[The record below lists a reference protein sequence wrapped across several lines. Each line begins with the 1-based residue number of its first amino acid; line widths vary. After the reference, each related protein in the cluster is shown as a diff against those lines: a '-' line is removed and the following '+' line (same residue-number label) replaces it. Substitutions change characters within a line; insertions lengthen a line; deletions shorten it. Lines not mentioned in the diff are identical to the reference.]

1 MVNTQVNKMA
11 EKGISFNE
19 KIRLFR
25 SLFTGLE
32 NVYGTYDPQTGK
44 VRQAKETVTEK
55 VIANHLMGK
64 QSYGVYLLVKDRTQA
79 IAADFD
85 THDLQIPAQF
95 IKTAQ
100 EYNLPAYVERS
111 KSKGYHIWIF
121 FEENGVLAVNA
132 RLIVNH
138 ILARIG
144 QPNIEVFPKRDS
156 LDNKVSYGNFI
167 NAPLFGTSVA
177 DGRTV
182 FVDSANGYKPHPNQW
197 GFLAGVEK
205 VNEDKLDSIITYL
218 NLMPAPKTVPEQPT
232 DSDNRTYFSLPH
244 CARRIL
250 AEGVDSYQRLACFRL
265 AVSLKRVGLPFDV
278 AVAALKAWSL
288 KNKPQSDKRIITE
301 AEITSQTKSAY
312 KNDYRSYGC
321 ESPAITQYCDHQ
333 CPIYKNGNV
342 NYGGNCHG

>member
-1 MVNTQVNKMA
+1 MA
-11 EKGISFNE
+11 EKNSSFNQ

-32 NVYGTYDPQTGK
+32 NVYGTYDSQNGK

-55 VIANHLMGK
+55 VIADHLTGK
-64 QSYGVYLLVKDRTQA
+64 QSYGVYLLVKDRTKA
-79 IAADFD
+79 VATDFD

-100 EYNLPAYVERS
+100 EYNIPAYTERS
-111 KSKGYHIWIF
+111 KSKGYHVWIF
-121 FEENGVLAVNA
+121 FEEGGVLAAKA
-132 RLIVNH
+132 RLVVNH
-138 ILARIG
+138 ILAKID
-144 QPNIEVFPKRDS
+144 QLNTEVFPKRDS

-177 DGRTV
+177 NDRTV
-182 FVDSANGYKPHPNQW
+182 FVNPANDYKPYPNQW
-197 GFLAGVEK
+197 DFLAEVEK
-205 VNEDKLDSIITYL
+205 VNEDKLDSIIAHL
-218 NLMPAPKTVPEQPT
+218 NLIPTPKTAPEQPT
-232 DSDNRTYFSLPH
+232 DGDNRTYFSLPH

-250 AEGVDSYQRLACFRL
+250 AEGVNSYQRITCFRL
-265 AVSLKRVGLPFDV
+265 AISLKRAGLPFEITI
-278 AVAALKAWSL
+278 AALKAWSS
-288 KNKPQSDKRIITE
+288 KNKPQSDRRIITE
-301 AEITSQTKSAY
+301 SEITSQTRSAY

-321 ESPAITQYCDHQ
+321 ESPAIAPYCDHQ

>member
-1 MVNTQVNKMA
+1 MA
-11 EKGISFNE
+11 EKNISFNE

-32 NVYGTYDPQTGK
+32 NVYGTYDCQTGK

-55 VIANHLMGK
+55 VIVDHLIGK
-64 QSYGVYLLVKDRTQA
+64 QSYGVYLLVNDRTNA
-79 IAADFD
+79 IATDFD
-85 THDLQIPAQF
+85 THKLQIPAQF
-95 IKTAQ
+95 IKIAQ
-100 EYNLPAYVERS
+100 EYNLPAYIERS
-111 KSKGYHIWIF
+111 KSKGYHVWIF
-121 FEENGVLAVNA
+121 FEEGGVLAAKA
-132 RLIVNH
+132 RLVVNH
-138 ILARIG
+138 ILARID
-144 QPNIEVFPKRDS
+144 QPNTEVFPKRDS

-182 FVDSANGYKPHPNQW
+182 FVDPANGYNPYPNQW
-197 GFLAGVEK
+197 DLLAGVEK
-205 VNEDKLDSIITYL
+205 INESKLDSIIVDLDIMST
-218 NLMPAPKTVPEQPT
+218 PKTALEQSI

-250 AEGVDSYQRLACFRL
+250 AEGIDSYQRLACFRL
-265 AVSLKRVGLPFDV
+265 AVSLKRAGLPFDV

-288 KNKPQSDKRIITE
+288 KNKPQGDKRIITE
-301 AEITSQTKSAY
+301 AEIISQTRSAY

-321 ESPAITQYCDHQ
+321 ESPAIAPYCDHQ

-342 NYGGNCHG
+342 NYGRNCHG